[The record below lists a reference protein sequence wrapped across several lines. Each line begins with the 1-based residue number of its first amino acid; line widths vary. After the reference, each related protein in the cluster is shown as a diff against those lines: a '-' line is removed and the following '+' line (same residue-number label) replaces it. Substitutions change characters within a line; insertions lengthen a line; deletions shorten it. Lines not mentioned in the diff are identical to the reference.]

1 MFLLKPPGVL
11 EISQAKPSLRKLES
25 RGASKGLNI
34 GPVRN
39 VLGVNDK
46 QSNLFITLLHNLIC
60 AYCGYLKAQ
69 IGGIMKVCSKCK
81 RVVYCS
87 RSCQVKERKTH
98 KQFGRACKDSQHK
111 K

>member
-1 MFLLKPPGVL
+1 MD
-11 EISQAKPSLRKLES
+11 
-25 RGASKGLNI
+25 
-34 GPVRN
+34 PVGK

-46 QSNLFITLLHNLIC
+46 QSNLFITLLHNSIC

-81 RVVYCS
+81 IVVYCS
-87 RSCQVKERKTH
+87 RSCQENERKTH
-98 KQFGRACKDSQHK
+98 KQFGRACKDNQHK

>member
-81 RVVYCS
+81 IVVYCS
-87 RSCQVKERKTH
+87 RSCQEKERKTH
-98 KQFGRACKDSQHK
+98 KQFGRACKDNQHK